1 LDDPR
6 SILITGASSGIGLAL
21 ARRYAA
27 SGITLA
33 LGGRDRHRLEAIAEL
48 CRRAGAA
55 VEIAAVEVTDAAA
68 MDTWLAEADAAAPL
82 DLVIANAG
90 ISAGTGRG
98 GETAEQARQIFR
110 TNIDGVINTVQP
122 AIARM
127 QPRRRGHIAIVSS
140 LAAYR
145 GFPGAP
151 AYCASK
157 AAVRAYGE
165 ALRGALHGENIG
177 VTVICPGFVESG
189 MTAVN
194 KYPMPMLMT
203 AERAAERIHWA
214 IARNKASVAFP
225 LPLHIA
231 VWLLGALPAG
241 WTDPLFRRLPEK
253 G

>member
-1 LDDPR
+1 MNDPR

-27 SGITLA
+27 SGTTLA
-33 LGGRDRHRLEAIAEL
+33 LGGRDRDRLEATAEL

-55 VEIAAVEVTDAAA
+55 VEIAAVDVTDAAA
-68 MDTWLAEADAAAPL
+68 MDAWLTAADAAAAL

-90 ISAGTGRG
+90 VSAGTGRG

-110 TNIDGVINTVQP
+110 TNIDGVVNTVQP
-122 AIARM
+122 AVACM

-157 AAVRAYGE
+157 TLSQYNPMAA
-165 ALRGALHGENIG
+165 
-177 VTVICPGFVESG
+177 
-189 MTAVN
+189 
-194 KYPMPMLMT
+194 
-203 AERAAERIHWA
+203 
-214 IARNKASVAFP
+214 
-225 LPLHIA
+225 
-231 VWLLGALPAG
+231 
-241 WTDPLFRRLPEK
+241 
-253 G
+253 

>member
-1 LDDPR
+1 M
-6 SILITGASSGIGLAL
+6 
-21 ARRYAA
+21 
-27 SGITLA
+27 A
-33 LGGRDRHRLEAIAEL
+33 LGGRDRDRLEATAEL

-55 VEIAAVEVTDAAA
+55 VEIAAVDVTDAAA
-68 MDTWLAEADAAAPL
+68 MDAWLVAADAAAPL

-110 TNIDGVINTVQP
+110 TNIDGVVNTVQP
-122 AIARM
+122 AIACM

-165 ALRGALHGENIG
+165 ALRGALHGDKIG

-194 KYPMPMLMT
+194 EFPMPMLMT
-203 AERAAERIHWA
+203 AENAADRIHRA
-214 IARNKASVAFP
+214 IARNKASLAFP
-225 LPLHIA
+225 WPLHAA
-231 VWLLGALPAG
+231 VCFKA
-241 WTDPLFRRLPEK
+241 DI
-253 G
+253 